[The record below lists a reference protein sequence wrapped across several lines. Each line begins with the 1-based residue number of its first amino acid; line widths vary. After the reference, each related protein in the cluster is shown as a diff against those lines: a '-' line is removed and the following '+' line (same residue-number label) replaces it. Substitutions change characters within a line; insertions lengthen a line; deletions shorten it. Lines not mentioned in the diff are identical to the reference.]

1 MPRDVNGVYTLP
13 APMPVQPRTIPV
25 TNVFNTVLA
34 DVKDALNNI
43 PGDALAP
50 GSVDTAQLADN
61 SVTNAKMADNA
72 INTAE
77 LVDGAVTNDKTKLTT
92 GVKIWGTDAG
102 TGFDPSW
109 IAFCDHLGNRIG
121 YVGRGP
127 TTTGDA
133 LLVTD
138 HVDAKVRLQN
148 QSSPGVWQDLVDANT
163 ERVYLPLG
171 RLRFPPTQN
180 PSTDP
185 NTLDDYEEGSFTA
198 TVTCATPGNLSVSY
212 TSRGGLYRKIGS
224 LVYVYIAVNFTPT
237 YTTASGELIISG
249 LPFPCV
255 SETPFSVSY
264 FSGRASGTAP
274 VARRRASDTSALRIA
289 DLLNNAT
296 FTMPAIPTGTN
307 SIIIL
312 SGCYHYD

>member
-1 MPRDVNGVYTLP
+1 MPRDISGTYTLP
-13 APMPVQPRTIPV
+13 LAPIEPRRIPV
-25 TNVFNTVLA
+25 VNWVNPTVEDIA
-34 DVKDALNNI
+34 AALNNI

-61 SVTNAKMADNA
+61 
-72 INTAE
+72 
-77 LVDGAVTNDKTKLTT
+77 AVTNNKTKLTT

-121 YVGRGP
+121 YVGRGS
-127 TTTGDA
+127 TTTGDV

-163 ERVYLPLG
+163 DRVYLPRG
-171 RLRFPPTQN
+171 RLTFPATQN
-180 PSTDP
+180 PSSDP
-185 NTLDDYEEGSFTA
+185 NTLDDYEEGTFTA
-198 TVTCATPGNLSVSY
+198 TVTCATPGNLSVNY
-212 TSRGGLYRKIGS
+212 TSRGGLYRKIGG
-224 LVYVYIAVNFTPT
+224 LVYVYIALNFTPT

-264 FSGRASGTAP
+264 FSARASGTAP

-296 FTMPAIPTGTN
+296 FTMPAIPTGAN